1 MDWKAWAVNI
11 ALLGVP
17 PVSCLWGWWLWRHN
31 GEAQIAE
38 WRKTAATIGLVTLT
52 LSVLTG
58 AFAMVY
64 WRQHPGPGGVVPE
77 ATRITTLVG
86 FGCGVFALPFA
97 FLANGW
103 MRVALVLGCAGLMGF
118 YFGMF
123 VAP

>member
-31 GEAQIAE
+31 GDAQIAE
-38 WRKTAATIGLVTLT
+38 WRKKAATIGLVTLT
-52 LSVLTG
+52 VSVLTG

-64 WRQHPGPGGVVPE
+64 WRQHPGSGGVVPE
-77 ATRITTLVG
+77 PTRITTLVG
-86 FGCGVFALPFA
+86 FGFGVFALPFA

>member
-1 MDWKAWAVNI
+1 MDWTAWAVNI

-17 PVSCLWGWWLWRHN
+17 PVSCLWGWWLWSHE
-31 GEAQIAE
+31 GEAQLVE
-38 WRKTAATIGLVTLT
+38 WRKKAATIGLVTLT

-58 AFAMVY
+58 AFALVY
-64 WRQHPGPGGVVPE
+64 WRQHPAGPVPE
-77 ATRITTLVG
+77 ATRITTLAG
-86 FGCGVFALPFA
+86 FGLGMFAVPFA

-103 MRVALVLGCAGLMGF
+103 MRVALLLGCAGLVGF

>member
-52 LSVLTG
+52 LSVLAG

-64 WRQHPGPGGVVPE
+64 WRQHPGPGGLVPA
-77 ATRITTLVG
+77 ATRISTLAG
-86 FGCGVFALPFA
+86 FGFGVFSLPFSV
-97 FLANGW
+97 LARART
-103 MRVALVLGCAGLMGF
+103 RVALVLCGMGLMGF